1 MGKRKTQEEQS
12 SSGGMPSDLEQETPP
27 KATKTAKK
35 PREFVPDKPPK
46 TTKKPKIDIA
56 EVDETSTEGTM
67 SHKGVKALTNS
78 EGDNY
83 VDLGKKRR
91 ATVRVFKGKVLVDI
105 REYFGP
111 DDDEK
116 PGKKGISL
124 SPEQWDVLKGNIGV
138 LDSFI
143 AAKQK

>member
-12 SSGGMPSDLEQETPP
+12 LSRGTSSDSEQESPP
-27 KATKTAKK
+27 KVTKTAKK
-35 PREFVPDKPPK
+35 PAEYTSQKQSK
-46 TTKKPKIDIA
+46 TVKKPKIEVS
-56 EVDETSTEGTM
+56 EVDEGSM
-67 SHKGVKALTNS
+67 SHKGVSIHTNA
-78 EGDNY
+78 EGENY
-83 VDLGKKRR
+83 VDLGKKKR

-116 PGKKGISL
+116 PGRKGISL
-124 SPEQWDVLKGNIGV
+124 SPEQWDVLKGSIDV

-143 AAKQK
+143 AAKHK